1 VAKKKKSN
9 NSSSVVARKEE
20 ETTIDSKVQE
30 TDESLYTSLET
41 SFPDVEASGKVSL
54 EDETV
59 IEEDP
64 VEENPIIKEETV
76 EESDTVIEDKDETVI
91 EEDPVEENPIIKE
104 ETVVES
110 EEVVVETDEVP
121 PVVEELKE
129 TIEISKAPENVL
141 DLNGHINATVR
152 GVTGR
157 SGKGEY
163 SVEELLRFQFVYP
176 NCQILVADNLKR
188 PFLVLLKT
196 VGSLDKLPSINHT
209 IRANAV
215 RRFSVVNK
223 ISIIANA

>member
-1 VAKKKKSN
+1 MAKKKKSN

-54 EDETV
+54 E
-59 IEEDP
+59 
-64 VEENPIIKEETV
+64 
-76 EESDTVIEDKDETVI
+76 DETVI

-176 NCQILVADNLKR
+176 SCQILVADNLKR